1 MCVDVDVE
9 GGSACLVG
17 GWWCCGSVDGV
28 LSLVVRV
35 QVLESHITI
44 DCILSNH

>member
-1 MCVDVDVE
+1 MRV
-9 GGSACLVG
+9 
-17 GWWCCGSVDGV
+17 WWVVLWSCGSVDGV